1 MSGGLNTMSIRTLAL
16 ASAAVAALAGAAHAQ
31 TANTGF
37 TRLVV
42 FGDSLSDDGNLAAFN
57 AAPPPPYFG
66 GRFAD
71 GPVYT
76 ELLGFGPFGA
86 PGTTTGSVNYAF
98 GGARTDTLVAVPP
111 GLAAQFAQFRAAG
124 GSFGPNDLVIAW
136 GGANDIF
143 QTFPTAASNPATA
156 LSVLGGAAVQ
166 AAANQA
172 ALTRDII
179 AAGGRTILVGNLPDL
194 GRTPQ
199 FAGLGASAAQL
210 ASAGGGVFNS
220 ELAARLNAVAAANPS
235 ANVILFDTARG
246 LAAITA
252 NPAAFGLTNVT
263 QPCFTGT
270 SVCATPGTYLYW
282 DGVHPT
288 AAGQRITA
296 ALATDY
302 LTYDKRGGAATLLSE
317 TSLLKREEAT
327 DAVFQRLA
335 DRELGEGGLF
345 LTVDGGATGLDARG
359 FVPGIDMDGYTVRLG
374 GEHGFEGGSMAGVQV
389 SFGRAEAKADSYA
402 FDVETF
408 GADAYYGWRSAGLF
422 VNASVGGGTEKFDD
436 IERRTAVAPVV
447 HTASSRGWN
456 FGGKL
461 QAGTWFDL
469 GALAVSP
476 RAALSAVKAQNDGYT
491 ENGLAAR
498 HRVLERKL
506 EAVFAEGSLRA
517 ELPLGALSGFAE
529 VGYRT
534 DLSYEGDAVRV
545 GLFEN
550 PARVLESSVEDL
562 AGGVGLVD
570 AGISGRLSEGL
581 SLSLAYR
588 GRFGDAWDSQQG
600 RVGLTLAF

>member
-1 MSGGLNTMSIRTLAL
+1 MTVRTLAL
-16 ASAAVAALAGAAHAQ
+16 AGAALVALAGAASAQ

-37 TRLVV
+37 DRVVV
-42 FGDSLSDDGNLAAFN
+42 FGDSLSDDGNLAAFG

-71 GPVYT
+71 GPVYA

-86 PGTTTGSVNYAF
+86 PGTTAGSVNYAF
-98 GGARTDTLVAVPP
+98 GGARTDTAVAIPP
-111 GLAAQFAQFRAAG
+111 GLAAQFAQFTAAG
-124 GSFGPNDLVIAW
+124 GTFGPNDLVIAW

-143 QTFPTAASNPATA
+143 QTFATAASNPATA
-156 LSVLGGAAVQ
+156 LSVLGGAAQQ

-172 ALTRDII
+172 TLTGDII

-199 FAGLGASAAQL
+199 FAGLGASASQL
-210 ASAGGGVFNS
+210 ASAGGGIFNS
-220 ELAARLNAVAAANPS
+220 ELATRLNAVAAANPS

-246 LAAITA
+246 LSAITA

-263 QPCFTGT
+263 DPCFTGA
-270 SVCATPGTYLYW
+270 SVCANPGQYLYW

-302 LTYDKRGGAATLLSE
+302 LTYDERGGAATLLSE
-317 TSLLKREEAT
+317 TSVLRREEAT
-327 DAVFQRLA
+327 DAVMQRLA
-335 DRELGEGGLF
+335 GRELGEGGLF
-345 LTVDGGATGLDARG
+345 VSVESDRTSFDARG
-359 FVPGIDMDGYTVRLG
+359 FVPGVDLDGYVVRLG
-374 GEHGFEGGSMAGVQV
+374 GEHGFGGGSMAGLQV
-389 SFGRAEAKADSYA
+389 GFGRSEGEGQGYG

-408 GADAYYGWRSAGLF
+408 GADAYYGWRGEGLF
-422 VNASVGGGTEKFDD
+422 VNASIGGGTEKFSD
-436 IERRTAVAPVV
+436 IRRQTAVVPIT
-447 HTASSRGWN
+447 HTADSRGWN

-469 GALAVSP
+469 GGLAVSP
-476 RAALSAVKAQNDGYT
+476 RAALSAVKVQNDGYV

-498 HRVLERKL
+498 HRVLERNL
-506 EAVFAEGSLRA
+506 EAVFAEGSVRAEAPFGALRA
-517 ELPLGALSGFAE
+517 FAE

-534 DLSYEGDAVRV
+534 DVSYDGDPVRV
-545 GLFEN
+545 GLVEN

-570 AGISGRLSEGL
+570 AGIGGRIAERV

-600 RVGLTLAF
+600 RVGVSLTF